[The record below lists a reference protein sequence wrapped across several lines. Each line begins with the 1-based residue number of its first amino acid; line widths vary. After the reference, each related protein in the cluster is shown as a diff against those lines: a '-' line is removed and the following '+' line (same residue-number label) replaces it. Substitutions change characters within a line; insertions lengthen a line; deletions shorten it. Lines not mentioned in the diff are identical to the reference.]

1 MYIYY
6 YISMIY
12 NTNEQ
17 HKNGIFQ
24 NNVTSMSQQGDFIEI
39 WFEVRAKII
48 CLRIQR
54 KNRLMGCLEISDV
67 GHIYQHF

>member
-1 MYIYY
+1 
-6 YISMIY
+6 
-12 NTNEQ
+12 
-17 HKNGIFQ
+17 
-24 NNVTSMSQQGDFIEI
+24 MSQQGDFIEI